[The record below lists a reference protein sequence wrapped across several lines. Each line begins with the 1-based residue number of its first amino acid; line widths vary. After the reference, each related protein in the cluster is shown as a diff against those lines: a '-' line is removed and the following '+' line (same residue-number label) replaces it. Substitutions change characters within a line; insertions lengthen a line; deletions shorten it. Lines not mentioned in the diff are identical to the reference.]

1 MALAAREKKKIVATE
16 TMSSAQLLGLLIG
29 KATRTKSA
37 EMIGLSLLEEFD
49 GVGGLGQVGYSHL
62 KNISGI
68 STAGAARIAAAYEL
82 VNRIIVSSRKRRKK
96 ISDALDVWN
105 LLGHEMKFLQ
115 KEEFRV
121 LLLGGRNE
129 LLKLKTIATGQRDSC
144 VVHSSDV
151 FREALLEKACSII
164 LVHNHPSGDP
174 SPSPEDCAMTR
185 KVVSGGTLLGV
196 SVLDHIIIG
205 GEGYCSLREEGLIS

>member
-1 MALAAREKKKIVATE
+1 MERWLALALAAKKKMEVVATE

-29 KATRTKSA
+29 KATRKKSA

-49 GVGGLGQVGYSHL
+49 GVGGLGQISFSHL
-62 KNISGI
+62 RNISGI
-68 STAGAARIAAAYEL
+68 STAGASRIAAAYEL
-82 VNRIIVSSRKRRKK
+82 VNRIMVSSRKRRRK

-129 LLKLKTIATGQRDSC
+129 LLKVKTIATGQI
-144 VVHSSDV
+144 
-151 FREALLEKACSII
+151 LE
-164 LVHNHPSGDP
+164 SG
-174 SPSPEDCAMTR
+174 TIVR
-185 KVVSGGTLLGV
+185 T
-196 SVLDHIIIG
+196 
-205 GEGYCSLREEGLIS
+205 